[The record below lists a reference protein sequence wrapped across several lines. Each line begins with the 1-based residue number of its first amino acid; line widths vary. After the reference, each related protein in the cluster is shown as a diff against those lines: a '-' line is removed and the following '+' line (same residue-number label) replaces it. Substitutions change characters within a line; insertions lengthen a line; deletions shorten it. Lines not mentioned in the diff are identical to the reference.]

1 MRLIFERK
9 GNDMKTLVDLL
20 RENARMSN
28 EQLAT
33 VLGTT
38 AEDVARQIKQL
49 EDDGMIIGYSAIIN
63 EEKLNKNA
71 VTAFIELKVS
81 PEVQCGYDDVAQI
94 IAQYDEVD
102 TVQLMSGSFDLA
114 VIIRGTNLREVAMF
128 VSDRLATLD
137 GVLSTTTH
145 FILERYKEKGVNF
158 AGESTDERSLVSP

>member
-1 MRLIFERK
+1 
-9 GNDMKTLVDLL
+9 MKTLVDLL

-33 VLGTT
+33 VLGIT
-38 AEDVARQIKQL
+38 AEEVAKQIKQL

-71 VTAFIELKVS
+71 VTAFIELRVS
-81 PEVQCGYDDVAQI
+81 PEVECGYDDVAQV
-94 IAQYDEVD
+94 IAQYEEVD

-114 VIIRGTNLREVAMF
+114 VIIRGTNLREVATF
-128 VSDRLATLD
+128 VNDRLATLD

-158 AGESTDERSLVSP
+158 AGESIDERSLIS

>member
-1 MRLIFERK
+1 
-9 GNDMKTLVDLL
+9 MKTLVDLL
-20 RENARMSN
+20 RENARLSN

-33 VLGTT
+33 ILGISPET
-38 AEDVARQIKQL
+38 VAAQIKRL

-63 EEKLNKNA
+63 EEKLDKNS
-71 VTAFIELKVS
+71 VTALIELKVS
-81 PEVQCGYDDVAQI
+81 PKVECGYDDVAKI

-114 VIIRGTNLREVAMF
+114 VIIKGTNLRDVALF

-145 FILERYKEKGVNF
+145 FILQRYKEKGVNF
-158 AGESTDERSLVSP
+158 AGEEADERSLVSP

>member
-1 MRLIFERK
+1 
-9 GNDMKTLVDLL
+9 MKTLVDLL

-33 VLGTT
+33 VLGIT
-38 AEDVARQIKQL
+38 ADEVARQIKQL

-81 PEVQCGYDDVAQI
+81 PEVECGYDDVAQI
-94 IAQYDEVD
+94 IAQYEEVD

-158 AGESTDERSLVSP
+158 AGESADERSLVSP